1 MVEWHYLRAA
11 RDIVVF
17 HLMEETT
24 AIDTVHIQARRR
36 ADNIHTYAVS
46 FVIEVRIDDGSL
58 GNEGFVFSRLQR
70 PRKSNAR
77 RVGGGVVDTRS
88 FNPRGTPLEQVDRL
102 LADVTALAETG
113 ELRKSDAKNLQDQ
126 LKLTRAALQ
135 KDRVRVAILS
145 LNAFEV
151 QLVSLTFRHRLDF
164 DIALSLGFAAE
175 ALETWLEQGQ

>member
-1 MVEWHYLRAA
+1 MLVEDEGEL
-11 RDIVVF
+11 
-17 HLMEETT
+17 E
-24 AIDTVHIQARRR
+24 
-36 ADNIHTYAVS
+36 NIATS
-46 FVIEVRIDDGSL
+46 FK
-58 GNEGFVFSRLQR
+58 FVPWQSVAGAFPSPL
-70 PRKSNAR
+70 
-77 RVGGGVVDTRS
+77 VVDTRS

-164 DIALSLGFAAE
+164 DIALSLGLAAE